1 MNGLSPYH
9 LINGVIRPTLKITDL
24 WSSSAEILIIGTGIE
39 ESNLRY
45 LYQKG
50 KGIDNNPY
58 NDGLGKGLYQME
70 TATHDDI
77 WTNYLMFQPNLAVRV
92 RRFMALPQKEKP
104 DANQLIWNLA
114 YATLLCRMHY
124 LRVPEPLPKE
134 SDLEGIARYWKKHYN
149 TEKGKGSEEKFILD
163 YKMWMK

>member
-1 MNGLSPYH
+1 MKGLSPYH

-24 WSSSAEILIIGTGIE
+24 WSESAEVLLIGTAIT
-39 ESNLRY
+39 ESGLKF

-50 KGIDNNPY
+50 PGIDNNPY

-114 YATLLCRMHY
+114 YATLMCRMRY
-124 LRVPEPLPKE
+124 LRIKEPLPSAGNIKE
-134 SDLEGIARYWKKHYN
+134 IARYWKKYYN
-149 TEKGKGSEEKFILD
+149 TENGKGTIEKFILN
-163 YKMWMK
+163 YEMWIK